1 MSFLSKKNVLVFI
14 SVLFLFVGFLFV
26 RKKEIKQVEKEIEF
40 KDTFEFV
47 EEIEEDEQN
56 ETMMIDIK
64 GEVKYPGV
72 YEITQGTRVIDI
84 IKEAGDFTS
93 EADQNNINLSQI
105 LQDEMVVIVPKKG
118 NEVIVTD
125 FQGGS
130 DGQKIKINQAS
141 KEEIETLNGIG
152 PAKAQAII
160 DYREENGLFQKVEDL
175 LEING
180 IGEKTL
186 ENFKDDII
194 IP

>member
-118 NEVIVTD
+118 DEVTVTD

-130 DGQKIKINQAS
+130 DGQKIRINQAS